1 MHLLAS
7 RSVGWLAFW
16 FVGRF
21 VGWLVVLFRLIL
33 SWSVGWLF
41 VCDEREREREVFKQ
55 LATAS
60 AVQLDKPEKKEEEER
75 KLDYLLEKER

>member
-1 MHLLAS
+1 M
-7 RSVGWLAFW
+7 R
-16 FVGRF
+16 
-21 VGWLVVLFRLIL
+21 
-33 SWSVGWLF
+33 
-41 VCDEREREREVFKQ
+41 REREREVFKQ